1 MKDHIFV
8 LILLII
14 IIQIFIL
21 DYFSIKKSIT
31 YEEGENLLEFIDLQ
45 NDYEEIDLEKI
56 PPKTRPQP
64 IMTQKIEKNDVQ
76 LDEPIMAQKIEKNNV
91 QLNEPILVQKI
102 EKNNVQL
109 DQPIMAQKIE
119 KNNVQLDEPIKEIDK
134 CVAREKVYF
143 LKVHKTASSV
153 IENILLRY
161 AWTRNKTLVRPSN
174 GGLNFDWNFPF
185 RKGMAEKRCQR
196 RL

>member
-21 DYFSIKKSIT
+21 DYFSIKNSVT

-91 QLNEPILVQKI
+91 QLNEPILV
-102 EKNNVQL
+102 
-109 DQPIMAQKIE
+109 QKIE